1 MCSYLGSNAQG
12 LYWCRT
18 ERLRQRSHTWPW
30 LVEKTPTKTR
40 WSPTSLSIPAIFVT
54 SSYHSESSVWIKA
67 SLLTCTISERKP
79 PWSQTQWQAGMMPYA
94 ATEQK
99 MTERSIFH
107 SWVWYSGWIWAEN
120 TARIRARTVI
130 RYTCLQN
137 WGKISD
143 SICLYNQLSNH

>member
-1 MCSYLGSNAQG
+1 MRRLQNTPNTHGEPRGYLGSSAQG

-18 ERLRQRSHTWPW
+18 GRLRQRSDTWPW
-30 LVEKTPTKTR
+30 LAEKKPTKTR
-40 WSPTSLSIPAIFVT
+40 WSPTSLSWTGQYLRYHRRSILKPDPA
-54 SSYHSESSVWIKA
+54 WIKA
-67 SLLTCTISERKP
+67 SVRTCTISAWKP
-79 PWSQTQWQAGMMPYA
+79 PLSQTQWQAGMMPYA

-99 MTERSIFH
+99 MTERSVFH

-137 WGKISD
+137 
-143 SICLYNQLSNH
+143 